1 MSGWGTFLQPFGPFA
16 LPVAGGRT
24 AQLPWHQCSYRREAL
39 PLGRELET
47 LLENEGLLHARLHE
61 AGHTLVLELGCV
73 AAHLNPS
80 RLRSLV
86 AFAWHGGRLWGAGR
100 AAYERWT
107 RARRAA
113 HAALVLHTV
122 ARELRLRMA
131 DVQRVIPERRR
142 RVAPVLSL
150 AIAIHA
156 AGEVAGVLLGPG
168 TAAVPIAHIEL
179 NRRAHLRRGEAQ
191 TRS

>member
-191 TRS
+191 KRS